1 MPKLSVVIAAQD
13 AGPVLDRCIA
23 ALLEQRNAPEMEIL
37 VVGCNREAE
46 FRSASLERIRFL
58 RADSPVSVPAL
69 WTLGI
74 HAAAGDI
81 VALTIENC
89 VPELDW
95 AARMVSAHR
104 TECAAAGGAIEP
116 NANAGIADWAIYFC
130 RYSNYMLPF
139 PARFLDD
146 LAADNCSYKRQ
157 ELDSVMHLAGDG
169 FWEALIHADMRKA
182 GRKLYCDPGI
192 VVRWAGGISFSRFL
206 SRRFRHGRYFAARRS
221 MGFSSGQRVVRAIG
235 APAVPL
241 LLLNRIATRT
251 RNKGRHFRSFLISL
265 PLILCFL
272 ASWAAGEGIGYLTG
286 APAAAAPLD

>member
-13 AGPVLDRCIA
+13 GGPVLGRCIA
-23 ALLEQRNAPEMEIL
+23 AFLQQRDAPDMEIL
-37 VVGCNREAE
+37 VVSPDRTAE
-46 FRSASLERIRFL
+46 FRATGVRYL
-58 RADSPVSVPAL
+58 RADAPVSVPSL

-74 HAAAGDI
+74 RATSGDI

-89 VPELDW
+89 VPEPHW
-95 AARMVSAHR
+95 ASRMIEAHG

-116 NANAGIADWAIYFC
+116 HADAGIADWAIYFC

-139 PARFLDD
+139 SPQFLDD

-157 ELDSVMHLAGDG
+157 ALDSVMHLAGDG
-169 FWEALIHADMRKA
+169 FWEALIHADMRQA
-182 GRKLYCDPGI
+182 GRKLYCDPAI

-206 SRRFRHGRYFAARRS
+206 SRRFRHARYFAARRS
-221 MGFSSGQRVVRAIG
+221 MRFSSSQRIVRAIG

-251 RNKGRHFRSFLISL
+251 RSKGRHLTKFLISL

-272 ASWAAGEGIGYLTG
+272 ASWAAGEGAGYLAG
-286 APAAAAPLD
+286 PPASAAPVD